1 LGLAALSGGAISIL
15 VAQADNEESTMSD
28 HNSTPGF
35 EPAMGGFSAASKSMQ
50 TFSSEIARMSKESVE
65 HTTQLVEKLRSAKT
79 IEDIVSIQTNFMQ
92 QSFSNYAD
100 YTRRFGELLTMLPLE
115 LAKHGRAAV
124 QQGTEAIAKNVEQ
137 TGQQV
142 QHATD
147 QFQHKSQSQNHDQ
160 GYNSDQGYN
169 NNNQNY
175 GHNNNY

>member
-1 LGLAALSGGAISIL
+1 
-15 VAQADNEESTMSD
+15 MSD
-28 HNSTPGF
+28 QGNAPGF
-35 EPAMGGFSAASKSMQ
+35 EPALGGLSAASKSMQ
-50 TFSSEIARMSKESVE
+50 TFTSEIARMSKESVE
-65 HTTQLVEKLRSAKT
+65 HTTQLVEKLRGAKT

-124 QQGTEAIAKNVEQ
+124 QQGTEAVARNVEQ

-142 QHATD
+142 QHAGD
-147 QFQHKSQSQNHDQ
+147 QFQQNTQSYNNNDQ
-160 GYNSDQGYN
+160 GYGNDQNY

-175 GHNNNY
+175 GHNNY